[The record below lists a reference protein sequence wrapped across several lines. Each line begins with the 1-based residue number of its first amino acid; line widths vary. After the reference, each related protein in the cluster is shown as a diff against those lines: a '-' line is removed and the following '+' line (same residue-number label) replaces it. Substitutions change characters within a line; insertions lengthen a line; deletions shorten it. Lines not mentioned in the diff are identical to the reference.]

1 MLLVWCGVV
10 WILSNDVHL
19 CKLFGRIFWEKWKI
33 KSDIHWVT
41 KRTQR
46 YDEKLRYQVLPMIQR
61 KSGMVPRIPEKERKL
76 SLILTSETQKFWVPY
91 MGFFNNSLNKE
102 SSVARLGE
110 PSNKLKNLESL
121 GWGEHN
127 QKNLPQNLKKLTDF
141 LKQRFPQCCFLK
153 MLSVNRDPEKS
164 RADLL
169 VYVRLKPG
177 ILCAPN

>member
-61 KSGMVPRIPEKERKL
+61 KGGRVPRIPEKERKL
-76 SLILTSETQKFWVPY
+76 TLVLISESQKIWVRDL
-91 MGFFNNSLNKE
+91 GFFQNFSPQRIE
-102 SSVARLGE
+102 RSGARGTARI
-110 PSNKLKNLESL
+110 
-121 GWGEHN
+121 
-127 QKNLPQNLKKLTDF
+127 NLKQFEF
-141 LKQRFPQCCFLK
+141 LSMRRC
-153 MLSVNRDPEKS
+153 
-164 RADLL
+164 
-169 VYVRLKPG
+169 
-177 ILCAPN
+177 